1 MRRLGSVTMATRVPR
16 NCTAHLMAAGVPI
29 KDIVTIYSTTIRPVI
44 EYAAQVYHPMMTK
57 QQNDDLER
65 LQRSSL
71 KIIYGPKISYREALG
86 LTGLPSLEERRKEL
100 LKKFAVKISGDSKYN
115 NWLPKSEQPA
125 YSLRTHKKYREMH
138 ANPDRLYRSPL
149 FTIRRTLNE

>member
-1 MRRLGSVTMATRVPR
+1 
-16 NCTAHLMAAGVPI
+16 
-29 KDIVTIYSTTIRPVI
+29 
-44 EYAAQVYHPMMTK
+44 MTK

-86 LTGLPSLEERRKEL
+86 LAGLPSLEERRQEL
-100 LKKFAVKISGDSKYN
+100 FRKFAVKIGDDPKYTD
-115 NWLPKSEQPA
+115 WLPESEQPV

-138 ANPDRLYRSPL
+138 ANTDRLYRSPL